1 MRSEDRYLHKRGRR
15 WHYVRRV
22 PGAYRQA
29 DPRGAVRVSLGT
41 TNLEIARSRRDAME
55 QADDEYWACLLAL
68 AGGDAGDG
76 ASARARDAIAR
87 RYKAANARAVARGFA
102 YVPIGQLVAEASL
115 EELVERV
122 NSVAA
127 ASRKEA
133 GPAAFEAE
141 ALLGTAPMPPVTLS
155 QAFETYCK
163 EIAVGELLA
172 KSPNQERLWMKTKR
186 RAVGYFIDLLGDKP
200 IADITRED
208 ALKFYNWWAE
218 RLKPKKGGSAKRPN
232 TANRDIGNLRLLH
245 DRYFKHL
252 GEEGRPNPFRNLVFK
267 ETTKAEVPPFPD
279 QWVRERILTRSALEG
294 INDQARLIA
303 YALIE
308 TGCRPSEIANLTAE
322 DICLGADVPHIQIR
336 PRKGMEIKTR
346 SSIREIPLVGV
357 SLEAMKR
364 APNGF
369 PHYRD
374 RNDLLSQSLVKA
386 FRNRDLMP
394 SEAHVIYSF
403 RHSFEKRM
411 LEAGLDYGLRCLLMG
426 HATNRPAYGD
436 GGSLAYRRD
445 ELLKIAHPFP
455 DGMFDGPARP
465 PAPGR
470 GRKPKG
476 QGGSSRRGR

>member
-1 MRSEDRYLHKRGRR
+1 MRNEDRYLQKRGRN

-22 PGAYRQA
+22 PAA
-29 DPRGAVRVSLGT
+29 FSEVDPRVTVRIALRT
-41 TNLEIARSRRDAME
+41 PNLEIARARRDAME
-55 QADDEYWACLLAL
+55 EADDEYWASLLTL
-68 AGGDAGDG
+68 NDAGE
-76 ASARARDAIAR
+76 ARPTSAHTKAVLAR

-102 YVPIGQLVAEASL
+102 YLPIDRLLEEASL
-115 EELVERV
+115 ADLVDRLQLV
-122 NSVAA
+122 GK
-127 ASRKEA
+127 ASES
-133 GPAAFEAE
+133 GQTGQVEAE
-141 ALLGTAPMPPVTLS
+141 ALLGTAPTPPVTLTE
-155 QAFETYCK
+155 AFDIYCDQ
-163 EIAVGELLA
+163 IAVGEVLA
-172 KSPNQERLWMKTKR
+172 KSPNQKRLWMKTKK
-186 RAVGYFIDLLGDKP
+186 RAIGYFVDLIGDKP
-200 IADITRED
+200 VAEITRED
-208 ALKFYNWWAE
+208 ALRFYNWWAD
-218 RLKPKKGGSAKRPN
+218 RLKPKRGGTTKRPN
-232 TANRDIGNLRLLH
+232 TANRDIGNLRLLL
-245 DRYFKHL
+245 DRYFKHV
-252 GEEGRPNPFRNLVFK
+252 GEEDRPNPFRNLGFK

-279 QWVRERILTRSALEG
+279 AWVREKILKPNALKGLKREA
-294 INDQARLIA
+294 QLIA

-308 TGCRPSEIANLTAE
+308 TGCRPSEIANLLPD
-322 DICLGADVPHIQIR
+322 DICLGAEVPHIRIR
-336 PRKGMEIKTR
+336 PRKGMEIKTQ

-426 HATNRPAYGD
+426 HATSRPAYGD

-455 DGMFDGPARP
+455 ETLFGT
-465 PAPGR
+465 
-470 GRKPKG
+470 
-476 QGGSSRRGR
+476 